1 VIGCVAAAAA
11 CNKNHTRELRKEI
24 NVRGGA
30 VMPHAL
36 INCRTDV
43 RRSGISG
50 YQPCLLLRCPPESG
64 VNSSEDTQIHRAR
77 RKPPGRCE

>member
-1 VIGCVAAAAA
+1 MIGCVAAAAA

-43 RRSGISG
+43 RAEADLWLPTCSASALSTRTRSE
-50 YQPCLLLRCPPESG
+50 Q
-64 VNSSEDTQIHRAR
+64 
-77 RKPPGRCE
+77 